1 MFGGGGKAGLAE
13 HNAQMEGIPQQEV
26 REGVEEPNHVG
37 KKSDLILSMMGTMGC
52 WPGRQ
57 GDQWRLL
64 QPSQTSRTSW

>member
-37 KKSDLILSMMGTMGC
+37 KKSDLILSMMGTMG
-52 WPGRQ
+52 R
-57 GDQWRLL
+57 R
-64 QPSQTSRTSW
+64 